1 MTLTTQETWLAS
13 QDVDDIQYC
22 QHSFLERSEL
32 EDSQIWHHAILD
44 ITANN
49 TPLGC
54 ASLRFYL

>member
-1 MTLTTQETWLAS
+1 MTLTTQETGLAS

-32 EDSQIWHHAILD
+32 EDSQIWPHAILD

-54 ASLRFYL
+54 AS